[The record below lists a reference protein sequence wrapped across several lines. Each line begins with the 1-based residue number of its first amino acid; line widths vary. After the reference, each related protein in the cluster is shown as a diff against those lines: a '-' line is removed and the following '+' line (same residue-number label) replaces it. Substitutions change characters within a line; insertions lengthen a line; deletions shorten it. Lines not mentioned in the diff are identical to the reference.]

1 MSYTAIGSGSITLNA
16 MSAEEQKNLQEAL
29 MNRYDRLRTA
39 DLAQCG
45 DDMAY
50 QIEREYQEL
59 TQAMLKYN
67 DPFWWLTVVFKEAG
81 FTEVERNPNDVA
93 LSIELSYYNNYYE
106 DMILEL
112 LNTLVPFT
120 AEGFISYRGEEGD
133 LWCHVF
139 AGGEWTER
147 SGRICYDEP
156 RPQFEE
162 SKQNLERLI
171 EEIRRQVIYDD
182 RPYRIN
188 LRRFIDYI
196 LFDLYAQG
204 YASVTKSF
212 FVEYLD
218 YLEMQQKSYGK
229 VKEKYPTHFKTE
241 HDIMALKVNQ
251 ARLLAKCEDFEQQNE
266 SIKDLAYSGSG
277 YCIVVP
283 TKPEELAEEGI
294 NLSHCVGQYIDR
306 VAGGDCHILFLR
318 RRGAPD
324 RSLVTLQLSG
334 KQICQAQGF
343 NRRPITDQERRF
355 LVQWGRE
362 KDIQIAV

>member
-29 MNRYDRLRTA
+29 LNRYDRLRTA

-93 LSIELSYYNNYYE
+93 LSIELSYCNNYYE

-182 RPYRIN
+182 RPYEDRA
-188 LRRFIDYI
+188 R
-196 LFDLYAQG
+196 DLLKAFE
-204 YASVTKSF
+204 A
-212 FVEYLD
+212 
-218 YLEMQQKSYGK
+218 
-229 VKEKYPTHFKTE
+229 
-241 HDIMALKVNQ
+241 HDPDGV
-251 ARLLAKCEDFEQQNE
+251 LLA
-266 SIKDLAYSGSG
+266 
-277 YCIVVP
+277 
-283 TKPEELAEEGI
+283 
-294 NLSHCVGQYIDR
+294 
-306 VAGGDCHILFLR
+306 
-318 RRGAPD
+318 
-324 RSLVTLQLSG
+324 LSG
-334 KQICQAQGF
+334 
-343 NRRPITDQERRF
+343 RRLHEHGVAAGIWQDGGESAHPDE
-355 LVQWGRE
+355 GE
-362 KDIQIAV
+362 

>member
-139 AGGEWTER
+139 TGREWVER
-147 SGRICYDEP
+147 SGRICYDDP
-156 RPQFEE
+156 LPKFQKT
-162 SKQNLERLI
+162 KQNLEKLI
-171 EEIRRQVIYDD
+171 EEVRRQVIYDD
-182 RPYRIN
+182 R
-188 LRRFIDYI
+188 
-196 LFDLYAQG
+196 LY
-204 YASVTKSF
+204 
-212 FVEYLD
+212 E
-218 YLEMQQKSYGK
+218 
-229 VKEKYPTHFKTE
+229 EKAR
-241 HDIMALKVNQ
+241 ALLKAFEDRDPDGV
-251 ARLLAKCEDFEQQNE
+251 LLA
-266 SIKDLAYSGSG
+266 
-277 YCIVVP
+277 
-283 TKPEELAEEGI
+283 
-294 NLSHCVGQYIDR
+294 
-306 VAGGDCHILFLR
+306 
-318 RRGAPD
+318 
-324 RSLVTLQLSG
+324 LSG
-334 KQICQAQGF
+334 
-343 NRRPITDQERRF
+343 RR
-355 LVQWGRE
+355 LRE
-362 KDIQIAV
+362 HGAAAGIWQDDGEGNNPDTGE